1 MTGTRA
7 ALRYAKAILDVSNAK
22 GNAEVVGADMKTI
35 SACYLTKQ

>member
-22 GNAEVVGADMKTI
+22 GNAEVVSADMKTI
-35 SACYLTKQ
+35 ADAI